1 MKNNFIYMVVFFI
14 CIGNALADDNMNRSV
29 NLGSQSVIPQQ
40 HVNTTMPF
48 YIQNENFQSECTGN
62 CLSTRTSWH
71 PISSVMNPSNTA
83 EGYIFNSGIS
93 GISILIKPESMPQT
107 SNQQVQFGLKKTD
120 EGTGAGVLTSHPL
133 IRRTTEQLD
142 ENGIVINRINEDI
155 NVTGQVSRSGCL
167 MPQGQS
173 INMTLPPVSR
183 AILKRVHIGEPLTS
197 ISDNSFISINCE
209 NGTTGSLDIFFTGNY
224 AYSPYI
230 LPAIT
235 SSGKQSGVGFI
246 VMSGQTKAVW
256 DGITPINIPLAGD
269 TSPLSIPLKAFYAR
283 LSDDFEPGALE
294 AHGQITIKYH

>member
-1 MKNNFIYMVVFFI
+1 MVVFFI

-107 SNQQVQFGLKKTD
+107 SNQQVQFGLIKTD
-120 EGTGAGVLTSHPL
+120 EGTGAGGLTSHPL